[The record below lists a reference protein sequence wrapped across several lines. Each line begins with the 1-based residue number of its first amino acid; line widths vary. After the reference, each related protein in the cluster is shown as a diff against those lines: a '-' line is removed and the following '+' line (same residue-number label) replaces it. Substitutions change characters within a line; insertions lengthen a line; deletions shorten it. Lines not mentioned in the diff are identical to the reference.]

1 MPDDLIT
8 LWRYRDLPEA
18 LIAHSKLDAE
28 GFDCFLADDNI
39 LSLNWFLSTA
49 VGGVRLRVREDDGES
64 ALAVLA
70 QEIPASFTAEEIGE
84 EYQQPACP
92 NCGSLDVAFETMHK
106 GIALVALWL
115 LALPLPI
122 PRNSWK
128 CQDCG
133 NRWQAPRV

>member
-49 VGGVRLRVREDDGES
+49 VGGVRLRV
-64 ALAVLA
+64 
-70 QEIPASFTAEEIGE
+70 FTAEEIGE

-92 NCGSLDVAFETMHK
+92 NCGSLDVDFETMHK